1 MQQVSSYILMQNTIG
16 QWLTAAAFIVGAF
29 VASHILLWIIK
40 HIIKKIVKRTPP
52 KIDDIIVDAIEKP
65 VAAVVM
71 LIGLKLAFQQLLLP
85 PRFYTFMARAYV
97 MLMILGLTWFLS
109 RLVSQIISEYVR
121 PSVTD
126 KLSGKLPGKRA
137 DKQMIP
143 AIKRTVQ
150 TIIWGFGIVIALNN
164 SGYDVKALVAG
175 LGLGGLALALAAKD
189 TVTNF
194 FGGLTIFFDKPF
206 RLGDRVRVNGYDG
219 YIVAIGL
226 RSFRL
231 STLEGTEVVIPSAV
245 IIDNVIENVSREPS
259 RRVVLEL
266 GLTYDTTPDQM
277 RRAMEILHDIATQ
290 NPNVENNAT
299 VYFKTFADFSINISF
314 IYFII
319 KGKDVF
325 ETQNEVNL
333 AILERFNAE
342 GFNFAFPTQSL
353 YVEGVRGSI
362 DVKSIKS

>member
-1 MQQVSSYILMQNTIG
+1 MHQYFDLIIMQNTPW
-16 QWLTAAAFIVGAF
+16 QWLKAAAFIVGAF
-29 VASHILLWIIK
+29 VASHIVLWIIR
-40 HIIKKIVKRTPP
+40 HIVKKIVKRTPP
-52 KIDDIIVDAIEKP
+52 KIDDLIVDAVEKP

-71 LIGLKLAFQQLLLP
+71 LIVLKLSFQQLLLP
-85 PRFYTFMARAYV
+85 PRFYSFLMRAYV

-126 KLSGKLPGKRA
+126 KLSDKLPGKRA
-137 DKQMIP
+137 DTQMIP
-143 AIKRTVQ
+143 AIKRSVQ
-150 TIIWGFGIVIALNN
+150 TIIWVFGVVIALNN

-175 LGLGGLALALAAKD
+175 VGIGGLALALAAKD
-189 TVTNF
+189 TVTNI
-194 FGGLTIFFDKPF
+194 FGGITIFFDKPF
-206 RLGDRVRVNGYDG
+206 RIGDRVRVSGYDG

-245 IIDNVIENVSREPS
+245 IIDNVVENVSREPS
-259 RRVVLEL
+259 RRVILEL

-277 RRAMEILHDIATQ
+277 KRAIEILREIADQ

-299 VYFKTFADFSINISF
+299 AYFNTFADFSINISF

-319 KGKDVF
+319 KGKDIF
-325 ETQNEVNL
+325 ETQSEVNL

-342 GFNFAFPTQSL
+342 GLNFAFPTQSL
-353 YVEGVRGSI
+353 YVENMRGSI
-362 DVKSIKS
+362 DVKSVKN

>member
-1 MQQVSSYILMQNTIG
+1 MQQFFDQILMQNTLG
-16 QWLTAAAFIVGAF
+16 QWFKAAAFIVGAF
-29 VASHILLWIIK
+29 VASHILLWVIR

-65 VAAVVM
+65 VAAIVM
-71 LIGLKLAFQQLLLP
+71 LIGIKLALQELTLSVRVNQ
-85 PRFYTFMARAYV
+85 FMSRAYV

-109 RLVSQIISEYVR
+109 RFVALLIVEYVR
-121 PSVTD
+121 PTVKD

-137 DKQMIP
+137 DTQMIP
-143 AIKRTVQ
+143 AIKRSVQ
-150 TIIWGFGIVIALNN
+150 TIIWVFGIVIALNN

-175 LGLGGLALALAAKD
+175 VGIGGLALALAAKD
-189 TVTNF
+189 TVTNI
-194 FGGLTIFFDKPF
+194 FGGITIFFDKPF
-206 RLGDRVRVNGYDG
+206 RIGDRVRVSGYDG

-245 IIDNVIENVSREPS
+245 IIDNVVENVSREPS
-259 RRVVLEL
+259 RRVILEL

-277 RRAMEILHDIATQ
+277 KRAIEILREIADQ

-299 VYFKTFADFSINISF
+299 AYFNTFADFSINISF

-319 KGKDVF
+319 KGKDIF
-325 ETQNEVNL
+325 ETQSEVNL

-342 GFNFAFPTQSL
+342 GLNFAFPTQSL
-353 YVEGVRGSI
+353 YVEGVRGNI
-362 DVKSIKS
+362 DVKSVKN

>member
-1 MQQVSSYILMQNTIG
+1 MHEIFDQMFMNNSIG
-16 QWLTAAAFIVGAF
+16 QWLVAVAIVVGAF
-29 VASHILLWIIK
+29 AVSHLLLWIIK
-40 HIIKKIVKRTPP
+40 HIVKKIVKSTPP
-52 KIDDIIVDAIEKP
+52 KIDDIVVEAIEKP
-65 VAAVVM
+65 LAAVVM
-71 LIGLKLAFQQLLLP
+71 LIGLKLAFQELTLPERVNTFLMRACVILL
-85 PRFYTFMARAYV
+85 
-97 MLMILGLTWFLS
+97 ILGLTWFLS
-109 RLVSQIISEYVR
+109 RFVSQIISEYVR

-126 KLSGKLPGKRA
+126 KLPGKRA

-150 TIIWGFGIVIALNN
+150 TIIWGLGIVIALNN

-206 RLGDRVRVNGYDG
+206 RLGDRVRVSGYDG

-259 RRVVLEL
+259 RRVVVEL

-277 RRAMEILHDIATQ
+277 RRAMEILHEIIAQ
-290 NPNVENNAT
+290 NPNVENKPT
-299 VYFKTFADFSINISF
+299 IYFKTFADFSININL

-319 KGKDVF
+319 KGKEVF
-325 ETQNEVNL
+325 ETQNDVNL

-342 GFNFAFPTQSL
+342 GLNFAFPTQSL
-353 YVEGVRGSI
+353 YVENMRGNI
-362 DVKSIKS
+362 DVKSVKN

>member
-1 MQQVSSYILMQNTIG
+1 MQNFLDTMFMKNSIG
-16 QWLTAAAFIVGAF
+16 QWLTAIAFVVGAF
-29 VASHILLWIIK
+29 VASHILLWIIR

-52 KIDDIIVDAIEKP
+52 KIDDIIVEAIEKP
-65 VAAVVM
+65 VAAVLM
-71 LIGLKLAFQQLLLP
+71 LIGLKLALQELTLP
-85 PRFYTFMARAYV
+85 ARVNAFMARAYM
-97 MLMILGLTWFLS
+97 MLIILGLTWFLS
-109 RLVSQIISEYVR
+109 RFVSQIISEYVK
-121 PSVTD
+121 PSVS
-126 KLSGKLPGKRA
+126 KKLPGKRA

-143 AIKRTVQ
+143 DVKRSVQ
-150 TIIWGFGIVIALNN
+150 TIIWGIGIVIALDNT
-164 SGYDVKALVAG
+164 GYDVKALVAG

-189 TVTNF
+189 TVTNI
-194 FGGLTIFFDKPF
+194 FGGITIFFDKPF

-319 KGKDVF
+319 KGKDIF

-342 GFNFAFPTQSL
+342 GLNFAFPTQSL